1 MVLCSWRTLRVQS
14 TSQNRVS
21 NDLGSA
27 AVSSSSV
34 ADVAREQEVEN
45 DSNNQHKANEWWDND
60 GWEPEAVRRDDMAE
74 EAFLAMDELE
84 AALLEA
90 GYTASASSLAINL
103 EVEEEIASIDE
114 NGTTQSVGH
123 GLPGNSHLTC
133 MVYVFR
139 VQTYLV
145 VICQLLEY
153 ATFHNVERM
162 IWKKFRSI

>member
-21 NDLGSA
+21 ND
-27 AVSSSSV
+27 SSSSV
-34 ADVAREQEVEN
+34 ADVARDESREQEVEN
-45 DSNNQHKANEWWDND
+45 DSNNQRQGNEWWDND

-90 GYTASASSLAINL
+90 GYTASASSLPINL

-114 NGTTQSVGH
+114 NGTTESVGH
-123 GLPGNSHLTC
+123 GLPSKSHLTC
-133 MVYVFR
+133 IVYVFR
-139 VQTYLV
+139 VQIYLV

-153 ATFHNVERM
+153 ATFHIVDHM
-162 IWKKFRSI
+162 IWK